1 MSFRGAI
8 AAVVAM
14 LLAPVAALAQGNV
27 ANVNLGTIVGA
38 NLRNNADGVLGM
50 LGYSVLPGAAA
61 SSLQI
66 IKGSTDNP
74 GLSMGQFGS
83 GFTVDDRFP
92 LYLEGYLGYSRYDP
106 GFVFQDP
113 ANRVRFLLPSNWNS
127 VAANGG
133 IGWDFALSDHWVL
146 RPIATVMV
154 GAVASDV
161 TLASSYIAYKTN
173 LSLKFLRN
181 GYLYAAGAGGSLVLA
196 YYIQRDAYDFD
207 LELRST
213 NNYLTSWGGTSTAVR
228 GQASSIAT
236 SIWTRLRWPTGFELF
251 HGPLRYVVQLEQSTF
266 YGDQA
271 RSLGFS
277 ELNSIGGGLEVDPSA
292 YKLGAMGLY
301 TQRVRIIGSY
311 FFGAHVSG
319 WSTGIGISF

>member
-1 MSFRGAI
+1 
-8 AAVVAM
+8 M
-14 LLAPVAALAQGNV
+14 LLAPVPALAQV
-27 ANVNLGTIVGA
+27 SLANVNLGTIVGA

-50 LGYSVLPGAAA
+50 LGYSVMPGAAA

-66 IKGSTDNP
+66 TKGATSDP

-83 GFTVDDRFP
+83 GFTVDDSFP

-106 GFVFQDP
+106 GFVFQDT
-113 ANRVRFLLPSNWNS
+113 ATRVSFRLPSHWNS

-146 RPIATVMV
+146 RPIATVML
-154 GAVASDV
+154 GAVASDA
-161 TLASSYIAYKTN
+161 TLAAAYLAYKSN
-173 LSLKFLRN
+173 VSLKFLRN
-181 GYLYAAGAGGSLVLA
+181 GALYAAGAGGSLVLA
-196 YYIQRDAYDFD
+196 YYIRREAYDFD

-213 NNYLTSWGGTSTAVR
+213 NNYLTSWDGTSTAVR
-228 GQASSIAT
+228 GQASSVAT
-236 SIWTRLRWPTGFELF
+236 SVWTRLRWPTGFELF
-251 HGPLRYVVQLEQSTF
+251 HGPLRYVVQVQQSSF

-277 ELNSIGGGLEVDPSA
+277 QLFSVGAGLEVDPSA

-301 TQRVRIIGSY
+301 TQRVRVIGSY
-311 FFGAHVSG
+311 FFGPHVSG